1 MAYDPKLMTELIAK
15 LQAGQSAL
23 VMAVLG
29 LLIDKGVLAR
39 EEVIAE
45 LERVS
50 AEASRSEGGLA
61 TASVVDNVL
70 NWLRSTGSQGPPETG
85 SKSH

>member
-1 MAYDPKLMTELIAK
+1 MAYDPKLLTELIAK

-23 VMAVLG
+23 VMALLG

-70 NWLRSTGSQGPPETG
+70 NWLRSTGPQDTPETG
-85 SKSH
+85 GKSH

>member
-23 VMAVLG
+23 VMALLG

-70 NWLRSTGSQGPPETG
+70 NWLRSTGSRTSPETG
-85 SKSH
+85 GKSH

>member
-1 MAYDPKLMTELIAK
+1 MDPKLMTELIAK

-23 VMAVLG
+23 VMALMG
-29 LLIDKGVLAR
+29 LLIDKGVLTR
-39 EEVIAE
+39 EDLIAE

-70 NWLRSTGSQGPPETG
+70 NWLRSTGPQEPPESSG
-85 SKSH
+85 RSH